1 MGTAVLGAMTMA
13 VTSSIAA
20 RQIALRHK
28 EDLKKKSRNP
38 IKRAKDYVQHEKQF
52 ADWKKTVEA
61 KVCDDAYEIKK
72 ILKGVVGIRE
82 CYYIA
87 ACNIDLEIADVI
99 LAELNKGCLHDNN
112 YFEGDDWD
120 WYLAAGEF
128 LDKFSML
135 VFKKYGTCYWKKIK
149 ESGSYKNDKLV
160 DWENGGY

>member
-20 RQIALRHK
+20 RQISLRHK

-38 IKRAKDYVQHEKQF
+38 IKRAKDYVQQEKQF

-87 ACNIDLEIADVI
+87 ACNIDREIADVT
-99 LAELNKGCLHDNN
+99 LAELNKSCLYDNN

-128 LDKFSML
+128 LDTFSML
-135 VFKKYGTCYWKKIK
+135 VFKKYGTCYWKKVK

-160 DWENGGY
+160 DWEDRGD

>member
-20 RQIALRHK
+20 RQISRRHE
-28 EDLKKKSRNP
+28 EDLKKKSQNP
-38 IKRAKDYVQHEKQF
+38 IKRAKDCVQHEKQF

-87 ACNIDLEIADVI
+87 ACNIDRELADAT
-99 LAELNKGCLHDNN
+99 LAELNKSCLHDNN
-112 YFEGDDWD
+112 YFEGDDWE

-128 LDKFSML
+128 LDKFSMS

-149 ESGSYKNDKLV
+149 ESSRYAPYTPV
-160 DWENGGY
+160 EWS

>member
-1 MGTAVLGAMTMA
+1 MGTVVLGAMTMA

-20 RQIALRHK
+20 RQISLRHK

-38 IKRAKDYVQHEKQF
+38 IKRAKDYVQQEKQF

-87 ACNIDLEIADVI
+87 ACNIDREIADVT
-99 LAELNKGCLHDNN
+99 LAELNKSCLYDNN

-149 ESGSYKNDKLV
+149 ESPRYAPYTPVEWSQ
-160 DWENGGY
+160 E